1 MTAGVFAEV
10 IDNQFITSYGNFF
23 KKIMARDSF
32 GSRFGALVAMA
43 GSAVGLGNL
52 WRFPYLVGENGGAAF
67 IIVYIL
73 LSFLICLPIFI
84 SEFVVGRRSQKN
96 AYAAF
101 RDLSGGSA
109 WRWVGLFTII
119 VPLIV
124 LSYYSVIGGWSIDYL
139 LKSFTFSFTGGES
152 QSAMAT
158 MFTDMVSSTWTPLL
172 AHTGFLLVT
181 TLIVVVGIKDGI
193 EKFSKVMMPLLFLIV
208 ISIAIYAVTLPGAKA
223 GLNYLFNPDFSK
235 IDAQAISS
243 ALGQA
248 FFSLSLGFGTIMT
261 YASYVDKNE
270 NIMFQSTSSAVADL
284 MFALIAG
291 VAIMPAVFAFGIDP
305 QSGPGLVFETLPYVF
320 GQMPAGGFIAILFFT
335 ALLVAALTSSISML
349 EVAVA
354 FLVEE
359 KKFSRITACVVLF
372 LFCWVIGAVCSLS
385 FGPLSDVQIGGRNL
399 FDFFDNL
406 SSNILMTLGSLFT
419 VLFVGWRLKKT
430 DVYEEFTNGGNL
442 SRNAKI
448 FGVLWFLIR
457 YICPLAIIAIFISG
471 LL

>member
-1 MTAGVFAEV
+1 MSRE
-10 IDNQFITSYGNFF
+10 
-23 KKIMARDSF
+23 SF

-67 IIVYIL
+67 IIVYIA

-84 SEFVVGRRSQKN
+84 SEFVIGRRSQKN

-101 RDLSGGSA
+101 RDLSGGGI
-109 WRWVGLFTII
+109 WKGVGLFTIV

-124 LSYYSVIGGWSIDYL
+124 LSYYSVIGGWSIEYF
-139 LKSFTFSFTGGES
+139 LKSLTFSFTGNES
-152 QSAMAT
+152 QAAMNT
-158 MFTDMVSSTWTPLL
+158 MFTDFVSNPWIPLIC
-172 AHTGFLLVT
+172 HTGFLLAT
-181 TLIVVVGIKDGI
+181 TMIVVVGIKDGI
-193 EKFSKVMMPLLFLIV
+193 EKFSKVMMPMLFFIV
-208 ISIAIYAVTLPGAKA
+208 IAIAVYSLTLPGAGK
-223 GLNYLFNPDFSK
+223 GVDYLFNPDFSK
-235 IDAQAISS
+235 IDAKACAA

-261 YASYVDKNE
+261 YASYVDKKE
-270 NIMFQSTSSAVADL
+270 NILFQSTATAVSDL

-291 VAIMPAVFAFGIDP
+291 VAIMPAVFAFGLNP

-320 GQMPAGGFIAILFFT
+320 SQMPAGGVVAILFFI

-354 FLVEE
+354 YLVEE
-359 KKFSRITACVVLF
+359 RKFSRIGACITLF
-372 LFCWVIGAVCSLS
+372 VICWIVGALCSLS
-385 FGPLSDVQIGGRNL
+385 FGPLSNIQIGGRGI

-430 DVYEEFTNGGNL
+430 DIYDEFTNSGTL
-442 SRNAKI
+442 STNAKL
-448 FGVLWFLIR
+448 FGILWFLIR
-457 YICPLAIIAIFISG
+457 YVAPVAIIVIFLTN
-471 LL
+471 LLA

>member
-1 MTAGVFAEV
+1 M
-10 IDNQFITSYGNFF
+10 S
-23 KKIMARDSF
+23 RDSF

-67 IIVYIL
+67 IIIYIL

-84 SEFVVGRRSQKN
+84 SEFVIGRRSQKN

-119 VPLIV
+119 VPLVV
-124 LSYYSVIGGWSIDYL
+124 LSYYSVIGGWSVEYL
-139 LKSFTFSFTGGES
+139 LKSVTFAFESAS
-152 QSAMAT
+152 QSAMST
-158 MFTDMVSSTWTPLL
+158 MFSDFVSSTWGPLL
-172 AHTGFLLVT
+172 VHTGFLLVT

-193 EKFSKVMMPLLFLIV
+193 EKFSKVMMPMLFFMVLA
-208 ISIAIYAVTLPGAKA
+208 IAIYSMTLPGAKA
-223 GLNYLFNPDFSK
+223 GLDYLFNPDFSK
-235 IDAQAISS
+235 ITGKACAA

-261 YASYVDKNE
+261 YASYVDKKE
-270 NIMFQSTSSAVADL
+270 NILFQSTATAVSDL
-284 MFALIAG
+284 MFAFIAG
-291 VAIMPAVFAFGIDP
+291 MAIMPAVFAFGLNP
-305 QSGPGLVFETLPYVF
+305 QSGPGLVFETLPFVF
-320 GQMPAGGFIAILFFT
+320 GQMPAGGFVAILFFL

-354 FLVEE
+354 YLVEE
-359 KKFSRITACVVLF
+359 KGFSRVWACVVLF
-372 LFCWVIGAVCSLS
+372 VVCWVVGAVCSLS
-385 FGPLSDVQIGGRNL
+385 FGPLSDVKIGGGNI

-406 SSNILMTLGSLFT
+406 SSNILMTLGSLLT

-430 DVYEEFTNGGNL
+430 DVYDEFTNGGTL
-442 SRNAKI
+442 SRNAKL

-457 YICPLAIIAIFISG
+457 YVAPLAIISIFVSG

>member
-1 MTAGVFAEV
+1 M
-10 IDNQFITSYGNFF
+10 S
-23 KKIMARDSF
+23 RDSF

-67 IIVYIL
+67 IIVYIV

-84 SEFVVGRRSQKN
+84 SEFVIGRRSQKN
-96 AYAAF
+96 AFAAF
-101 RDLSGGSA
+101 RDLSGDSA
-109 WRWVGLFTII
+109 WRWVGLFTVI

-139 LKSFTFSFTGGES
+139 FKSCTFSFTASGS
-152 QSAMAT
+152 QSAIST
-158 MFTDMVSSTWTPLL
+158 MFTGFVSSTWAPLFAHTAFLL
-172 AHTGFLLVT
+172 AT
-181 TLIVVVGIKDGI
+181 TLIVMIGIKDGI
-193 EKFSKVMMPLLFLIV
+193 EKFSKVMMPVLFFIV
-208 ISIAIYAVTLPGAKA
+208 LGIAIYSLTLPGAQK
-223 GLNYLFNPDFSK
+223 GVDYLFNPDFSK
-235 IDAQAISS
+235 IDAKSCAA

-261 YASYVDKNE
+261 YASYVSKKE
-270 NIMFQSTSSAVADL
+270 NPMFQSVATAVSDL

-291 VAIMPAVFAFGIDP
+291 LAIMPAVFAFGIDP

-320 GQMPAGGFIAILFFT
+320 SQMPAGGFVAILFFL

-354 FLVEE
+354 YLVEE
-359 KKFSRITACVVLF
+359 RKFSRIGACATLF
-372 LFCWVIGAVCSLS
+372 VICWIVGALCSLS
-385 FGPLSDVQIGGRNL
+385 FGPLSDLKIAGDTI

-406 SSNILMTLGSLFT
+406 SSNILMTLGSLLT

-430 DVYEEFTNGGNL
+430 DVYDEFTNGGTL
-442 SRNAKI
+442 SRNARI

-457 YICPLAIIAIFISG
+457 YICPLAIFSIFITG
-471 LL
+471 LVA

>member
-1 MTAGVFAEV
+1 M
-10 IDNQFITSYGNFF
+10 
-23 KKIMARDSF
+23 KRDSF

-67 IIVYIL
+67 IIIYVIL
-73 LSFLICLPIFI
+73 CFFICLPIFM
-84 SEFVVGRRSQKN
+84 SEFIVGRRSQKN
-96 AYAAF
+96 AYSAF

-139 LKSFTFSFTGGES
+139 LKSLTFSFTGGES
-152 QSAMAT
+152 QSAINT
-158 MFTDMVSSTWTPLL
+158 MFTDFVTSTGGPLL
-172 AHTGFLLVT
+172 AHTAFLLVT
-181 TLIVVVGIKDGI
+181 TLIVIIGIKDGI
-193 EKFSKVMMPLLFLIV
+193 EKFSKVMMPLLFFIV
-208 ISIAIYAVTLPGAKA
+208 IGIAIYSMTLPGAKA
-223 GLNYLFNPDFSK
+223 GLDYLFNPDFSK
-235 IDAQAISS
+235 INGKTIAA

-261 YASYVDKNE
+261 YASYVDKKE
-270 NIMFQSTSSAVADL
+270 NALFQSVATASSDL
-284 MFALIAG
+284 LFALVAG
-291 VAIMPAVFAFGIDP
+291 MAIMPAVFAFGISP

-320 GQMPAGGFIAILFFT
+320 GQMPAGGFIAILFFV
-335 ALLVAALTSSISML
+335 ALLVAAITSSISML

-354 FLVEE
+354 YLVEE
-359 KKFSRITACVVLF
+359 KKFSRIGAGALLF
-372 LFCWVIGAVCSLS
+372 AICWVVGAVCTLS
-385 FGPLSDVQIGGRNL
+385 FGPLSHIRIDGGNI

-406 SSNILMTLGSLFT
+406 SSNILMTLGSLLT

-430 DVYEEFTNGGNL
+430 DVYDEFTNGGTL
-442 SRNAKI
+442 STNAKI

-457 YICPLAIIAIFISG
+457 YICPLAILIIFISG
-471 LL
+471 LF

>member
-1 MTAGVFAEV
+1 MRE
-10 IDNQFITSYGNFF
+10 
-23 KKIMARDSF
+23 SF

-67 IIVYIL
+67 IIIYII
-73 LSFLICLPIFI
+73 LSFLICLPIFV
-84 SEFVVGRRSQKN
+84 SEFVIGRRSQRN

-109 WRWVGLFTII
+109 WRWVGLFTIM

-124 LSYYSVIGGWSIDYL
+124 LSYYSVIGGWSIEYL
-139 LKSFTFSFTGGES
+139 FKSMTFSFTAGDTQQEMS
-152 QSAMAT
+152 T
-158 MFTDMVSSTWTPLL
+158 MFISFVSSPWAPLVCHTLFLL
-172 AHTGFLLVT
+172 ATVA
-181 TLIVVVGIKDGI
+181 IVVIGIKDGI
-193 EKFSKVMMPLLFLIV
+193 EKFSKVMMPMLFFIV
-208 ISIAIYAVTLPGAKA
+208 LAIAVYSLTLPGAHK
-223 GLNYLFNPDFSK
+223 GIDYLFNPDFSK
-235 IDAQAISS
+235 IDAKACAA

-261 YASYVDKNE
+261 YASYVDKKE
-270 NIMFQSTSSAVADL
+270 NILFQSTASAASDL

-320 GQMPAGGFIAILFFT
+320 SRMPAGAVVAILFFV

-354 FLVEE
+354 YLVEE
-359 KKFSRITACVVLF
+359 KKFSRISACVALF
-372 LFCWVIGAVCSLS
+372 FGCWIVGTLCSLS
-385 FGPLSDVQIGGRNL
+385 FGPLSDIKIGGRTI
-399 FDFFDNL
+399 FDFIDTL
-406 SSNILMTLGSLFT
+406 SSNVLMTLGSLMT

-430 DVYEEFTNGGNL
+430 DIYDEFTNGGEL
-442 SRNAKI
+442 STNVKI

-457 YICPLAIIAIFISG
+457 YVCPMAIIAIFISG

>member
-1 MTAGVFAEV
+1 M
-10 IDNQFITSYGNFF
+10 S
-23 KKIMARDSF
+23 RDSF

-67 IIVYIL
+67 IIIYIL

-84 SEFVVGRRSQKN
+84 SEFVIGRRSQKN

-119 VPLIV
+119 VPLVV
-124 LSYYSVIGGWSIDYL
+124 LSYYSVIGGWSVEYL
-139 LKSFTFSFTGGES
+139 LKSVTFAFESAS
-152 QSAMAT
+152 QSAMST
-158 MFTDMVSSTWTPLL
+158 MFSDFVSSTWGPLL
-172 AHTGFLLVT
+172 VHTGFLLVT

-193 EKFSKVMMPLLFLIV
+193 EKFSKVMMPLLFFMVLA
-208 ISIAIYAVTLPGAKA
+208 IAIYSMTLPGAKA
-223 GLNYLFNPDFSK
+223 GLDYLFNPDFSK
-235 IDAQAISS
+235 ITGKACAA

-261 YASYVDKNE
+261 YASYVDKKE
-270 NIMFQSTSSAVADL
+270 NILFQSTATAVSDL

-291 VAIMPAVFAFGIDP
+291 MAIMPAVFAFGLNP
-305 QSGPGLVFETLPYVF
+305 QSGPGLVFETLPFVF
-320 GQMPAGGFIAILFFT
+320 GQMPAGGFVAILFFL

-354 FLVEE
+354 YLVEE
-359 KKFSRITACVVLF
+359 KGFSRVWACVVLF
-372 LFCWVIGAVCSLS
+372 VICWVVGAVCSLS
-385 FGPLSDVQIGGRNL
+385 FGPLSGVKIDGGNI

-406 SSNILMTLGSLFT
+406 SSNILMTLGSLLT

-430 DVYEEFTNGGNL
+430 DVYDEFTNGGTL
-442 SRNAKI
+442 SRNAKL

-457 YICPLAIIAIFISG
+457 YICPLAIISIFVSG

>member
-1 MTAGVFAEV
+1 M
-10 IDNQFITSYGNFF
+10 
-23 KKIMARDSF
+23 KRDSF

-67 IIVYIL
+67 IIIYIMMVF
-73 LSFLICLPIFI
+73 FLCLPIFI
-84 SEFVVGRRSQKN
+84 SEFVVGRRSQQN

-109 WRWVGLFTII
+109 WKWVGMFTVI

-124 LSYYSVIGGWSIDYL
+124 LSYYSVIGGWSVEYL
-139 LKSFTFSFTGGES
+139 LKSITFTFTDGDTRTTMS
-152 QSAMAT
+152 T
-158 MFTDMVSSTWTPLL
+158 MFTDFVSSTWMPIIM
-172 AHTGFLLVT
+172 HTVFLFAT
-181 TLIVVVGIKDGI
+181 TLIVMVGIKDGI
-193 EKFSKVMMPLLFLIV
+193 EKFSKVMMPLLFFMVLA
-208 ISIAIYAVTLPGAKA
+208 IAVYSLTLPGA
-223 GLNYLFNPDFSK
+223 GRGVDYLFKPDFSK
-235 IDAQAISS
+235 IDGHTFAA

-261 YASYVDKNE
+261 YASYVDKKE
-270 NIMFQSTSSAVADL
+270 NPLFQSTATAVSDL

-291 VAIMPAVFAFGIDP
+291 VAIMPAVFAFGLDP

-320 GQMPAGGFIAILFFT
+320 SQMPAGGVIAIVFFI

-354 FLVEE
+354 YLVEE
-359 KKFSRITACVVLF
+359 KGLKRVSASLIVFAA
-372 LFCWVIGAVCSLS
+372 CWVVGVLCSLS
-385 FGPLSDVQIGGRNL
+385 FGPLSGVKIAGL
-399 FDFFDNL
+399 SIFDFFDSI
-406 SSNILMTLGSLFT
+406 SSNILMTLGSLMT

-430 DVYEEFTNGGNL
+430 DIYDEFTNGGTL
-442 SRNAKI
+442 SANARM

-457 YICPLAIIAIFISG
+457 YVCPLAIIVVFVSG
-471 LL
+471 LI

>member
-1 MTAGVFAEV
+1 MSR
-10 IDNQFITSYGNFF
+10 DN
-23 KKIMARDSF
+23 F

-84 SEFVVGRRSQKN
+84 SEFVIGRRSQEN

-101 RDLSGGSA
+101 RDLSGGSG

-119 VPLIV
+119 VPLVV

-139 LKSFTFSFTGGES
+139 LKSLTFSFTGES
-152 QSAMAT
+152 SRSAFST
-158 MFTDMVSSTWTPLL
+158 MFMDMVSSTWASL
-172 AHTGFLLVT
+172 AVQTGFLLVT
-181 TLIVVVGIKDGI
+181 TLIVMIGIKDGI
-193 EKFSKVMMPLLFLIV
+193 EKFSKVMMPLLFVIV
-208 ISIAIYAVTLPGAKA
+208 VAIAVYSLTLPGAKA
-223 GLNYLFNPDFSK
+223 GVEYLFNPDFSK
-235 IDAQAISS
+235 ITGKACAA

-261 YASYVDKNE
+261 YASYVDKKE
-270 NIMFQSTSSAVADL
+270 NIMFQSTATAVSDL

-291 VAIMPAVFAFGIDP
+291 VAIMPAVFAFGISP

-320 GQMPAGGFIAILFFT
+320 GQMPAGGVVAILFFL

-354 FLVEE
+354 YLVEE
-359 KKFSRITACVVLF
+359 KKMSRTWACVVLF
-372 LFCWVIGAVCSLS
+372 VICWIVGAVCSLS
-385 FGPLSDVQIGGRNL
+385 FGPLSHIEIGGGNL

-430 DVYEEFTNGGNL
+430 EVYDEFTNGGTL
-442 SRNAKI
+442 SRNARL
-448 FGVLWFLIR
+448 FGILWFLIR
-457 YICPLAIIAIFISG
+457 YICPLAITVIFLTG
-471 LL
+471 LLS